1 MGLKIMPRLQT
12 SEEVKTEQSLIKGT
26 YSPTRWRNLLDATA
40 MSPVLLALSL
50 SMLDVVQFFMLW
62 RQLMSDYSLVLLG
75 KLVGREAV
83 IWES

>member
-1 MGLKIMPRLQT
+1 MPRLQT
-12 SEEVKTEQSLIKGT
+12 SEEVKTEQSLIKDT
-26 YSPTRWRNLLDATA
+26 NSPYLWRNLLDATA

-50 SMLDVVQFFMLW
+50 SMLDVVQFFMPW

-83 IWES
+83 KWES